1 MKSFFCFLLLHL
13 AHTLFIQQCV
23 SYLRKEKLG
32 VASFIMLDKMEH
44 LIPDMNAP
52 FNSPEGVPR
61 LFDLVTPSH
70 PRCLPAFY
78 FALRWEEQ
86 TITIYGCFVLF
97 CVVYLCIVWSNF
109 VIPPQEHSSVRK
121 FGSGNPDRIWSN
133 SSSSGDSSRAS
144 HRYLRYHVW
153 GRLLTSEQQNEH
165 LL

>member
-1 MKSFFCFLLLHL
+1 MKHFLLSSYHL
-13 AHTLFIQQCV
+13 TLFFIQQCV

-78 FALRWEEQ
+78 FALR
-86 TITIYGCFVLF
+86 
-97 CVVYLCIVWSNF
+97 
-109 VIPPQEHSSVRK
+109 
-121 FGSGNPDRIWSN
+121 
-133 SSSSGDSSRAS
+133 
-144 HRYLRYHVW
+144 
-153 GRLLTSEQQNEH
+153 
-165 LL
+165 